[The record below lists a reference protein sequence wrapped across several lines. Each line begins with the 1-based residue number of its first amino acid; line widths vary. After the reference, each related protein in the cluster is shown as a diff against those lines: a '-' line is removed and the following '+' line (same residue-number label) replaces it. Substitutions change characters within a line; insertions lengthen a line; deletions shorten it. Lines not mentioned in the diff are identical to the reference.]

1 MTNNYHLWNDT
12 SVTHLLVRLISR
24 RNHPYNER
32 LLTEDEF
39 RDDHNVLIDYI
50 AWRKPIQTTDS
61 LYDFTEDNMV
71 KLISLINWDKDNH
84 EELLTLWQEIVKKEW
99 DD

>member
-12 SVTHLLVRLISR
+12 SVTHLLVRLISK
-24 RNHPYNER
+24 RNHPYNES
-32 LLTEDEF
+32 LLTESEF
-39 RDDHNVLIDYI
+39 KKDYI
-50 AWRKPIQTTDS
+50 ELIHYIEWRKPIQTIHS

-71 KLISLINWDKDNH
+71 KLISLISWDKDNR
-84 EELLTLWQEIVKKEW
+84 EELLTLWNEIVKKEW